1 MKGNE
6 GDEAA
11 KALDKLINLTKKYS
25 ETELDE
31 DGLRE
36 SISERIN
43 ATNDLKDIIQKATEA
58 KKKRDSYHQW
68 RASD

>member
-43 ATNDLKDIIQKATEA
+43 ATNELKDILTKAKNA
-58 KKKRDSYHQW
+58 RNKYYQQW

>member
-11 KALDKLINLTKKYS
+11 KALEKLINLTKKYS

-43 ATNDLKDIIQKATEA
+43 ATNELKDILTKAKNAETILINNGE
-58 KKKRDSYHQW
+58 QVINV
-68 RASD
+68 

>member
-11 KALDKLINLTKKYS
+11 QALEKLINLTKKYS

-43 ATNDLKDIIQKATEA
+43 ATNELKDILTKAKNA
-58 KKKRDSYHQW
+58 RNNSYKQW

>member
-1 MKGNE
+1 MKSNE

-11 KALDKLINLTKKYS
+11 KALEKLINLTKKYS
-25 ETELDE
+25 ETEMDE

-43 ATNDLKDIIQKATEA
+43 ATNELKDILTRAKNAQKS
-58 KKKRDSYHQW
+58 SYKQW
-68 RASD
+68 RATD